1 MSATLEAPPGSLVA
15 FLAARGARAHEL
27 EELARV
33 LRTIVPACVGGALRL
48 AGARAAALV
57 GLSKTA
63 WLRRRDRLVALGVLQ
78 VEAGALGRGAQ
89 PAEASEVRVA
99 SWALDLA
106 RPDRADRAPD
116 RRADRGGQGTGG
128 RGVRLEPGR
137 NESQAQP
144 KKEETS
150 SPPSSSPSSPSTES
164 GGLRTGVRT
173 GPREDRTGPSG
184 QEVGQAPSVDALAL
198 VLGTLN
204 EGVRAVLALA
214 ERLGRLVEA
223 LLARGGLAAAPSG
236 PAVAVSPSPRET
248 RPPEEARGV
257 LWGPDAPDRAALLER
272 VRAIL
277 ASDPPGGRAEDA
289 RCYPER
295 RVAAVLNHLTLAK
308 ARGRRVRSPAGVF
321 WKALADASY
330 KLEDGADCDPEVV
343 ARLVREAPEE
353 RSASRGAHR
362 DVKPTNV
369 LEPTPAPIGGALP
382 FEQLR
387 ARRAACARVFDA
399 LPEERRS
406 ELRAR
411 AGVIA
416 RRRIDEGKARE
427 SMLGSLEID
436 ARHELLE
443 AEHADQVNAA
453 LASARGRTT

>member
-1 MSATLEAPPGSLVA
+1 MTAVLEATTLGEA
-15 FLAARGARAHEL
+15 LAARGARAHEL

-33 LRTIVPACVGGALRL
+33 LRTIVPACVGGVLRL

-78 VEAGALGRGAQ
+78 VEAGALARGAQ

-116 RRADRGGQGTGG
+116 RGADRGGQGAGG
-128 RGVRLEPGR
+128 RGVRLDPGR

-150 SPPSSSPSSPSTES
+150 SPPSSPPDEF

-173 GPREDRTGPSG
+173 GPREDRTGTSG
-184 QEVGQAPSVDALAL
+184 QGSGQAPAVDALAL

-223 LLARGGLAAAPSG
+223 LLARGGLVAAPEAAPRAG
-236 PAVAVSPSPRET
+236 SPRET
-248 RPPEEARGV
+248 RPPEEARAV
-257 LWGPDAPDRAALLER
+257 LWEPDAPDRAALLER
-272 VRAIL
+272 VRALL

-369 LEPTPAPIGGALP
+369 LEPTPAPPIGGALP